1 MVWQITEPLSF
12 FLGKIVSPID
22 SSLPQTHQLTKACS
36 RYLINLIFEQ
46 NVDHCL
52 KYTPKGKP
60 LLNDLNAQISI
71 SHSKEWVAVY
81 IDLSDSGESIGIDI
95 EGLRN
100 NLLGISKK
108 FVGPQDFDPQQ
119 NPENALLI
127 WSSKEVLYKIY
138 AEKSLD
144 FKTHLSVQ
152 IHPQLAG
159 QINIDSY
166 HKQVALDHQMI
177 EDKLLVWSL

>member
-12 FLGKIVSPID
+12 FLEKIISPID
-22 SSLPQTHQLTKACS
+22 SSLTQAHQLTKACS

-52 KYTPKGKP
+52 QYTLKGKP

-81 IDLSDSGESIGIDI
+81 IDRSDSGESIGIDI
-95 EGLRN
+95 EGLRKN
-100 NLLGISKK
+100 ILGISKK
-108 FVGPQDFDPQQ
+108 FVGPQDFDPEQ

-152 IHPQLAG
+152 ILPKLAG
-159 QINIDSY
+159 QIAIGSY
-166 HKQVALDHQMI
+166 HKTVVLDHQKI